1 MKAPSTFTLAV
12 LLASVLFLHDSHAED
27 YTRWNLP
34 EGAVARL
41 GKGGLGRGDR
51 AVVYSPDGAR
61 LAAAS
66 AIGIWLY
73 DADTGAEVALFTGH
87 TGWVR
92 SVSFSPDG
100 TTLASGSEDGTI
112 LLWDM
117 SPYVTPQPSTSSDF
131 DGDCTVGFP
140 DFLLSVAQFGSIQ
153 GDAGYDAR
161 YDLDGDGTIGFGDFV
176 IFARGFGK
184 EG

>member
-117 SPYVTPQPSTSSDF
+117 SPYVTPHPTLMAIAQW
-131 DGDCTVGFP
+131 GFP
-140 DFLLSVAQFGSIQ
+140 TFCYLWRNSGQFKAMRGMMRGMIWM
-153 GDAGYDAR
+153 
-161 YDLDGDGTIGFGDFV
+161 GTGPSGLAIS
-176 IFARGFGK
+176 
-184 EG
+184 